1 MRSWHVSITGFQ
13 NGPRR
18 TAGPISM
25 SYFPVRVMAGKMAR
39 LAIKAPVEEPGQ
51 KAGNGIA
58 GGLDW
63 LPPRAAALVA
73 ISHSIV
79 TG

>member
-1 MRSWHVSITGFQ
+1 
-13 NGPRR
+13 
-18 TAGPISM
+18 M

-63 LPPRAAALVA
+63 LPHGQQLW
-73 ISHSIV
+73 
-79 TG
+79 